1 MKIISKS
8 ILMIIALISIITTV
22 TACKAQNGKVITQE
36 RKTIPYS
43 KIQVSDG
50 WDLILSQ
57 GDEYSIK
64 ITANENLLDGLKTE
78 VIDDVLI
85 ISSSTK
91 AIKGKGIR
99 KKVYLTFI
107 EVNQITTNKDSDI
120 SAETTI
126 KSDTLNIELN
136 DDSDLDNVKF
146 EGGKLIARLTGSSK
160 MNMSFTDIKHID
172 TKVEGSSKISLTE
185 IRTDT
190 FKLILSSD
198 SEANLV
204 GYTKNFDVQA
214 SNESEIKASGL
225 RVTNCLLNLFSS
237 SKAEIIIEDTLDVTL
252 SGNSELE
259 LIGSPN
265 FVNKEVCKSCK
276 IEMK

>member
-8 ILMIIALISIITTV
+8 ILMILVLISIITTM
-22 TACKAQNGKVITQE
+22 TACKVQNGKVITQE

-64 ITANENLLDGLKTE
+64 IRANENLLDGLKTE

-85 ISSSTK
+85 ISSSTR
-91 AIKGKGIR
+91 AIKSKGIR

-107 EVNQITTNKDSDI
+107 EVDQITANKDSDI

-126 KSDTLNIELN
+126 RSDTLNIELN

-185 IRTDT
+185 ITTDT

-198 SEANLV
+198 SEANLI

-214 SNESEIKASGL
+214 SNESEIEANRL

-237 SKAEIIIEDTLDVTL
+237 SKAEIIVEDTLDVTL

-265 FVNKEVCKSCK
+265 FVNKEVCESCK
-276 IEMK
+276 VEMK

>member
-1 MKIISKS
+1 MVATSTTIIS
-8 ILMIIALISIITTV
+8 
-22 TACKAQNGKVITQE
+22 CNAQNGKVITQE

-85 ISSSTK
+85 ISSTTK
-91 AIKGKGIR
+91 VIKGKGIR

-107 EVNQITTNKDSDI
+107 EVNEIIANKDSDI

-126 KSDTLNIELN
+126 KSNTLNIELH

-146 EGGKLIARLTGSSK
+146 EGANLIARLTGSSE
-160 MNMSFTDIKHID
+160 MNMSVTSTKHID
-172 TKVEGSSKISLTE
+172 AKVEGSSEISLTE

-190 FKLILSSD
+190 FKLILSDD
-198 SEANLV
+198 SEADLV
-204 GYTKNFDVQA
+204 GFTKEFDAQA
-214 SNESEIKASGL
+214 SNESEIKANEL
-225 RVTNCLLNLFSS
+225 RVTNCLLNLSS
-237 SKAEIIIEDTLDVTL
+237 SSEAEIIIEDTLDVTL

-265 FVNKEVCKSCK
+265 FLNKEVCKSCE